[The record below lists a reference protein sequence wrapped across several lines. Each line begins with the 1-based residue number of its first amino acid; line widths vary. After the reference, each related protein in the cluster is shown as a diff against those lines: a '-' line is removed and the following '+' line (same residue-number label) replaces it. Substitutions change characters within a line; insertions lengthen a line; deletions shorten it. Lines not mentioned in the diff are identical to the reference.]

1 MENKKTRN
9 NGLNYFVIQQRG
21 IKKIQYFK
29 DCLKFLEGLSNIIK
43 KNANNFEQLN
53 AFKENIID
61 NEEKIYL
68 ITHEIIE
75 TLINIE
81 INFQKL
87 IENIINKL
95 NMYLYA
101 FNEEQIKFK
110 SFDEIYKIFQQKK
123 KKLLEAKNIYHQNGK
138 ELEEFAIKFFESNEI
153 PSKELNNLIIKNK
166 RTFKQI

>member
-1 MENKKTRN
+1 MENKKTGN
-9 NGLNYFVIQQRG
+9 NNKLNYFVIQQRD

-53 AFKENIID
+53 AFKGNIID

-95 NMYLYA
+95 NIYLYA

-123 KKLLEAKNIYHQNGK
+123 RNYWKPKI
-138 ELEEFAIKFFESNEI
+138 F
-153 PSKELNNLIIKNK
+153 IIKMGKN
-166 RTFKQI
+166 

>member
-1 MENKKTRN
+1 MENKKTGN
-9 NGLNYFVIQQRG
+9 NYKLNYFVIQQRD

-53 AFKENIID
+53 AFKGNIID

-123 KKLLEAKNIYHQNGK
+123 RNYWRPKI
-138 ELEEFAIKFFESNEI
+138 F
-153 PSKELNNLIIKNK
+153 IIKIGKNQK
-166 RTFKQI
+166 NLP